1 MDDLDQTDLRDF
13 FDCAVKKPQNQ
24 GIFIWVLFGSAKYM
38 RGMEANNC
46 LVYPMPLL
54 KTSSATQLLLRPK
67 PGQP

>member
-1 MDDLDQTDLRDF
+1 MLYFYQI
-13 FDCAVKKPQNQ
+13 AVKNPQNQ
-24 GIFIWVLFGSAKYM
+24 RFFVWVLFGSAKYM
-38 RGMEANNC
+38 RGMLANNR